1 VNRYVALILIG
12 VMVVLAC
19 RPGDKTSGPTAQNDF
34 TLQSLDGQTYTLS
47 ELKGKVII
55 VDFWAT
61 WCPPCRN
68 SIPALS
74 RLYEKYHEQ
83 GFMVLG
89 ISTEDVTTLTEFQ
102 NAQQIPYPILSGTK
116 EVVQA
121 YEVTAIPKM
130 LFFDKKGNIRKTQ
143 TGYSPELEAQFDR
156 LVDSLLQE

>member
-1 VNRYVALILIG
+1 MNRYSAFILIG
-12 VMVVLAC
+12 VMIVLAC
-19 RPGDKTSGPTAQNDF
+19 RSSEKAANTGFQNDF
-34 TLQSLDGQTYTLS
+34 TLQSIDGESYTLS
-47 ELKGKVII
+47 ELKGNVII

-74 RLYEKYHEQ
+74 RLYDKYHER
-83 GFMVLG
+83 GFMILG
-89 ISTEDVTTLTEFQ
+89 ISTEDVNTLREFRD
-102 NAQQIPYPILSGTK
+102 AQQIPYPILSATN
-116 EVVQA
+116 EVVKA

-130 LFFDKKGNIRKTQ
+130 FFFDKTGAVRKTQ

>member
-1 VNRYVALILIG
+1 MNRYVSLILIC
-12 VMVVLAC
+12 VLVLLAC
-19 RPGDKTSGPTAQNDF
+19 RPGEKSSGTAVQNDF
-34 TLQSLDGQTYTLS
+34 TLESIDGQSYTLS
-47 ELKGKVII
+47 KLKGNVII

-89 ISTEDVTTLTEFQ
+89 ISTEDLNTLREYRD
-102 NAQQIPYPILSGTK
+102 AQQVPYPILSGTK
-116 EVVQA
+116 EVVQT

-130 LFFDKKGNIRKTQ
+130 LFFDKQGTVRKTQ

>member
-1 VNRYVALILIG
+1 M
-12 VMVVLAC
+12 VMLAC
-19 RPGDKTSGPTAQNDF
+19 RSSEKAPNTGFQNDF
-34 TLQSLDGQTYTLS
+34 TLQSIDGESYTLS
-47 ELKGKVII
+47 ELKGNVII

-74 RLYEKYHEQ
+74 KLYDKYHER
-83 GFMVLG
+83 GFMILG
-89 ISTEDVTTLTEFQ
+89 ISTEDVNTLIEYRD
-102 NAQQIPYPILSGTK
+102 AQQIPYPILSATN
-116 EVVQA
+116 EVVKA

-130 LFFDKKGNIRKTQ
+130 FFFDKTGAVRKTQ